1 MKTCVKLSTAV
12 LVSLTLTACSV
23 IPTKI
28 TDTEKQSVVNQD
40 VELIRKLSYLGPD
53 PVLSISDVLARAVIF
68 NKDGE
73 IASLELKLAD
83 IESSQAYLSQLPT
96 LVQRLNYD
104 KNNEYQGSNSAS
116 FENGELIEPS
126 RESYLV
132 SSKKETFRSDLT
144 LTMNLLDFGVA
155 LGRAERLADEVL
167 IAREKER
174 QAIQTIIQQTENLYW
189 RVVAAQKLDNE
200 LEILLLD
207 VQEALEYNAIIMAQN
222 LQEPLQN
229 LTFERELLD
238 VERTLMDLRRD
249 LSTAKIELDRAIGVK
264 PGTAYRL
271 VDVEDNLVYMP
282 KQLPDDMTLETIA
295 LLNRADLTE
304 NLLQQRI
311 LKSEKESAVMKLMP
325 QVQVSAGYYRDN
337 SPYSLNND
345 WATINPQIS
354 WDLLQFFR
362 MDATTDK
369 IALRNKLLD
378 EQRLQITLG
387 ILAVLD
393 SSKILLTHNLER
405 YVLANKY
412 TGVSKDILQ
421 QLLNAMN
428 ANRNGGLVVIK
439 EKLNLL
445 LAEHRKNL
453 NYSEIR
459 ATVGQT
465 IQALGLDLVPEDYSK
480 LSVNQIA
487 AIIDQRLALWYE
499 LPETQLSNI
508 EKQSVTTQ
516 VRREDIIE
524 KAPTQVSVPVEE
536 RFYSIQ
542 LYSAKNNKFCAKF
555 FDQLPSDLQF
565 PAFTIEQNGFCKV
578 RLGPFVSYNKAK
590 KHIRYA
596 RDNITAD
603 SIVVKSVELKY
614 VGVEPIG

>member
-200 LEILLLD
+200 LEILLLE

-271 VDVEDNLVYMP
+271 VDVEDNQVYMP

-596 RDNITAD
+596 RGNITAD